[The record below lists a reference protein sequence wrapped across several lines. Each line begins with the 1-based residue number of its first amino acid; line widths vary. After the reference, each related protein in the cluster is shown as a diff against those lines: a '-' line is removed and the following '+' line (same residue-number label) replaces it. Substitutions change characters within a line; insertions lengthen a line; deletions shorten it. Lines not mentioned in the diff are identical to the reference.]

1 MHIAGQPNWSHLTH
15 RDTGV
20 ARTIMSD
27 AATIEETPDA
37 APRLLREDRGAV
49 ATLTLNRPA
58 QMNVLSSEMLGALQS
73 ALDDIAGDPSVRV
86 VVLAANG
93 KAFCTGH
100 NLKDMRANYTP
111 DYQNQLFATC
121 SNVMLSIL
129 RLPQPVIAKV
139 QGMATAAGC
148 QLVAT
153 CDLAV
158 AAHSAKFGTSGINNG
173 LFCSTPGVAVGRNLS
188 RKHAMEMLLTGD
200 FIDPDR
206 AEQIGLIN
214 QVVPDNALDTTV
226 DALAD
231 KLAAK
236 SAYGL
241 TLGKQAFY
249 RQLEMGIT
257 DAYAFTGAEMAR
269 NVMDRDAAEGFDA
282 FIEKR
287 APVWD
292 QSPRDEPDAED

>member
-1 MHIAGQPNWSHLTH
+1 MG
-15 RDTGV
+15 DT
-20 ARTIMSD
+20 
-27 AATIEETPDA
+27 ATTAEIPDE
-37 APRLLREDRGAV
+37 APRLLREDRDAV

-58 QMNVLSSEMLGALQS
+58 KMNALSDGMLDELLA
-73 ALDDIAGDPSVRV
+73 AFDDIAADRSVRV
-86 VVLAANG
+86 VVIAANG

-100 NLKDMRANYTP
+100 NLKDIRANYTL
-111 DYQNQLFATC
+111 DYQTQLFAK
-121 SNVMLSIL
+121 SSEIMLSIL

-139 QGMATAAGC
+139 HGMATAAGC

-153 CDLAV
+153 CDIAI
-158 AAHSAKFGTSGINNG
+158 AGQSATFGTSGINNG
-173 LFCSTPGVAVGRNLS
+173 LFCSTPAVALSRNVS

-200 FIDPDR
+200 FIDANR
-206 AEQIGLIN
+206 AEDIGLISL
-214 QVVPDNALDTTV
+214 VVPDGDLDAAT
-226 DALAD
+226 DAMAK

-241 TLGKQAFY
+241 TLGKQGFY
-249 RQLEMGIT
+249 RQLEMGVS
-257 DAYAFTGAEMAR
+257 DAYAFAGAEMAR

-292 QSPRDEPDAED
+292 QSPRDEPEAED